1 MYARVNAWINVHLH
15 TNKVAF
21 LLNQLNI
28 YFNSELLF
36 YFIVEISF
44 GIKLIYGNSASE
56 LLVQVWDFTTEKGQS
71 RQRRN

>member
-36 YFIVEISF
+36 YFIVKISF
-44 GIKLIYGNSASE
+44 GIKFIYGNSASE
-56 LLVQVWDFTTEKGQS
+56 LLIQVWDFTTEKGQS